1 MLNKE
6 KFKDEIVELACSGC
20 DFALKDGK
28 VVNCQNTDCRA
39 CSFSSHIDV
48 VGSCSVNRKN
58 WANSEYEEYVDWSKV
73 PVDTKILVRDH
84 ESQPW
89 LPRYFAGVGKKY
101 NKFNFDESRICVF
114 KHGKTSFTA
123 SDDEVVSWRY
133 AKLYKEGEE

>member
-6 KFKDEIVELACSGC
+6 KFKDEIMELACSGC
-20 DFALKDGK
+20 AVALKDGK
-28 VVNCQNTDCRA
+28 VANCQITDCRT
-39 CSFSSHIDV
+39 CSFSSYISGV
-48 VGSCSVNRKN
+48 SCSVNRKN

-101 NKFNFDESRICVF
+101 SKEESRVCAF
-114 KHGKTSFTA
+114 LHGKTSFTA
-123 SDDEVVSWRY
+123 DNDEICSWVY